1 MKIKNGIYKGA
12 QGRESLFDLS
22 IPENYNGH
30 LIVFIHGF
38 MGFKD
43 WGAWNLVQDFFN
55 SYGFAFCKFNISHN
69 GGTIQQGI
77 DFPDIE
83 AFGKNTYSHEIKDVE
98 CLLKEI
104 KPYFKEQALT
114 HLIGHSRGGGTALLA
129 AEQSKVSSICLWASI
144 SSISDRFPDD
154 DVLNNWKATGVRFVS
169 NARTGQKLPQYYSL
183 YEDFHQNKDKLNIQ
197 EKASSCKIPTAVFHG
212 DADQSVAIAEGEALA
227 AWLKTN
233 LQVIRGADHV
243 FGAQHP
249 WKQNE
254 MPNSLI
260 ELCKLSL
267 QFIQIK
273 AN

>member
-69 GGTIQQGI
+69 GGTIQDGI

-83 AFGKNTYSHEIKDVE
+83 AFGKNTYSYELEDVDCVLEEINRHFKV
-98 CLLKEI
+98 
-104 KPYFKEQALT
+104 KPST

-129 AEQSKVSSICLWASI
+129 AKESNIQSICLWASI

-154 DVLNNWKATGVRFVS
+154 EALKNWKEKGVRFVS
-169 NARTGQKLPQYYSL
+169 NTRTRQELPQYYSL
-183 YEDFHQNKDKLNIQ
+183 YEDFYQNKDKLNIQ

-233 LQVIRGADHV
+233 LQVIHGADHV
-243 FGAQHP
+243 FGAHHP
-249 WKQNE
+249 WEQNE
-254 MPNSLI
+254 MPELLM
-260 ELCKLSL
+260 ELCNLSL
-267 QFIQIK
+267 QFIRSS
-273 AN
+273 